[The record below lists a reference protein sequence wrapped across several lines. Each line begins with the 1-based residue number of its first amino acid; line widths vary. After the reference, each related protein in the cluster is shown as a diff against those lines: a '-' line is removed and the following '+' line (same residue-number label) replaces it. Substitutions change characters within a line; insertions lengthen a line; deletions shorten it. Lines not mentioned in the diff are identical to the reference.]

1 MTDKDMAKGLFE
13 QAKSSLQA
21 ARQAVRD
28 GHWAYAV
35 RTSQDASELS
45 LKALLLSAGVEPPK
59 RHDLGGALRK
69 NEDRLRRL
77 GLGADEVE
85 SLARTA
91 GSLAEDRSKALYGDE
106 RHKVPA
112 SRLYEE
118 KDARDA
124 LKAAQRVHS
133 RCLEAAT
140 AHRTGGRPLSA
151 ASCSGPDGPYSV

>member
-1 MTDKDMAKGLFE
+1 MAKGLFE
-13 QAKSSLQA
+13 QARSSLQA
-21 ARQAVRD
+21 ARQALRD

-35 RTSQDASELS
+35 RTSQDASELF
-45 LKALLLSAGVEPPK
+45 LKALLLSAGAEPPK
-59 RHDLGGALRK
+59 SHDLGGTLRK

-77 GLGADEVE
+77 GLGSDEVE

-106 RHKVPA
+106 RRKVPA
-112 SRLYEE
+112 SRLYKE
-118 KDARDA
+118 KDAHDA